1 MGKPP
6 AAFSSRT
13 ALETNSAGYVGA
25 RRRLGFCAEWRLA
38 SRVVMATSPAPI
50 ASVPDDLRT
59 CQLRACIATPL
70 GPLPAAPRPVK
81 EPISGGLVGRQRP
94 NRSSSLE
101 CRHYSSVAGARA
113 HRGGVR
119 LDRFRAS
126 RSSRQTDDA
135 LGSGR
140 PGWTALVS
148 ALPELGSAF
157 DAASRC
163 RTLAI
168 PASVQFATAH
178 HQSFHAQDCATVW
191 GVIV

>member
-13 ALETNSAGYVGA
+13 ALETDSAGYVGA

-59 CQLRACIATPL
+59 CRLRACIATPL

-81 EPISGGLVGRQRP
+81 EPISGGSYGSTATQSFFKPRVSPLFQCGGRP
-94 NRSSSLE
+94 
-101 CRHYSSVAGARA
+101 RA
-113 HRGGVR
+113 RGGVR

-140 PGWTALVS
+140 PGWTVLVS